1 MLVEVLDVSEEDR
14 PVLRHLLELYRYDF
28 SEFDDAD
35 VGAHGEFGYR
45 YLDHYWTDPERRPL
59 LFRTAGRWSG
69 FALVRTGD
77 PNDMAEFFVLRKY
90 RRTGVGSEA
99 AARGSSSVS
108 GPVDGSSATGQLSGD
123 RVLADG
129 DPVPVHRAHH
139 RHREGH
145 GARRPVGATAHVC
158 VALRSCPCS
167 SARFVLA

>member
-1 MLVEVLDVSEEDR
+1 MVVEVLDVSEEDR
-14 PVLRHLLELYRYDF
+14 PVLRRLLELYRHDF

-45 YLDHYWTDPERRPL
+45 YLDHYWTDPARRPL

-99 AARGSSSVS
+99 ARKVLRRFP
-108 GPVDGSSATGQLSGD
+108 GPWTVRQQLANSAATKFWRTAIPYPFTERITD
-123 RVLADG
+123 TERVMEL
-129 DPVPVHRAHH
+129 VVR
-139 RHREGH
+139 
-145 GARRPVGATAHVC
+145 
-158 VALRSCPCS
+158 
-167 SARFVLA
+167 

>member
-1 MLVEVLDVSEEDR
+1 MVEVLDAIEQDR
-14 PVLRHLLELYRYDF
+14 PVLRRLLELYRYDF

-90 RRTGVGSEA
+90 RRTGVGRG
-99 AARGSSSVS
+99 AAREVLRRFPGRWTVRQQLVN
-108 GPVDGSSATGQLSGD
+108 PVATEFWRAAIPYPFTERTTETE
-123 RVLADG
+123 RVMEL
-129 DPVPVHRAHH
+129 VVQ
-139 RHREGH
+139 
-145 GARRPVGATAHVC
+145 
-158 VALRSCPCS
+158 
-167 SARFVLA
+167 

>member
-90 RRTGVGSEA
+90 RRTGIGREA
-99 AARGSSSVS
+99 AREVLRRFP
-108 GPVDGSSATGQLSGD
+108 GPWTVRQLLANSAATEFWRTAIPYPFTE
-123 RVLADG
+123 RVTDTERVMEL
-129 DPVPVHRAHH
+129 VVR
-139 RHREGH
+139 
-145 GARRPVGATAHVC
+145 
-158 VALRSCPCS
+158 
-167 SARFVLA
+167 